1 MKISKST
8 IIGIFFAGML
18 LGYVGSL
25 WQRAAQMKNEIRIEQ
40 DR

>member
-1 MKISKST
+1 MKLTKST
-8 IIGIFFAGML
+8 VIGIFFAGML

-25 WQRAAQMKNEIRIEQ
+25 WQRAAQMKNTISIEQ